1 MVERLKRL
9 YDSGALSKDGVKK
22 AVNKGLIT
30 EADYER
36 IVGEKLK

>member
-9 YDSGALSKDGVKK
+9 YDNGALSKDGVKN

-30 EADYER
+30 EADYEK
-36 IVGEKLK
+36 IVGEKFK